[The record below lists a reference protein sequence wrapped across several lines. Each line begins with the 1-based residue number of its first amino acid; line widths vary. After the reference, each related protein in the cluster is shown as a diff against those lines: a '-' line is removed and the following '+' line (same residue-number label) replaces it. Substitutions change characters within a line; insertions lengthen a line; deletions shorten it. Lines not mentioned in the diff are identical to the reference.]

1 MATQNY
7 TVENATNTVTGV
19 SGAVT
24 AAAGAAEA
32 ISSASAVVSGVT
44 GVVDTVAGVVAPWI
58 EALKV
63 VGDGIGYVVQG
74 ILGTAQIAADQRVA
88 INKQNNDW
96 NLSVI
101 NSGDKNYLFVG
112 ASIAVVVILLLIIF
126 KHKSS

>member
-7 TVENATNTVTGV
+7 TVENATNTVAGV

-58 EALKV
+58 EAIKV

-112 ASIAVVVILLLIIF
+112 ASIAVVIILLLIIF

>member
-58 EALKV
+58 EAIKV

-96 NLSVI
+96 NLAVI

-112 ASIAVVVILLLIIF
+112 ASIAVVIILLLIIF